1 MKYRILV
8 SAWVLAASS
17 VACAGDSAF
26 LSIGQKADRH
36 KWQMYDERMTPG
48 QYRDAYRHNQDL
60 VLDYMESYSKNTLRS
75 VGIPKA
81 GINLMGTAAGLAAG
95 RDAKIYLNKSKL
107 LALEVKDAVDSDR
120 SLMLGIKVK
129 W

>member
-1 MKYRILV
+1 MVV
-8 SAWVLAASS
+8 SALVLTASS
-17 VACAGDSAF
+17 AACAEDSGF
-26 LSIGQKADRH
+26 LSVGQATDRH
-36 KWQMYDERMTPG
+36 NTEWRMYGENMSPS

-60 VLDYMESYSKNTLRS
+60 VLDYVKSYSKNTLRS

-95 RDAKIYLNKSKL
+95 RDAKFYLNKSKL
-107 LALEVKDAVDSDR
+107 LALEVKDAVGSER
-120 SLMLGIKVK
+120 SLMFGIKVD